1 MDRTRLLIRMSAV
14 YALIGT
20 FIGSH
25 MAGAGDYAYRPIH
38 AHILLVGWL
47 SLFAFGVYYRIFS
60 IPKSSVLAKVHVWS
74 SILGSFG
81 LTVGMWLYFV
91 KPIEGIETVN
101 LLFFIIGGSILLIAF
116 VVFALMTFVQGHLV
130 RESDR

>member
-1 MDRTRLLIRMSAV
+1 MDRTKLLIRFSAI
-14 YALIGT
+14 YALIGA

-25 MAGAGDYAYRPIH
+25 MAGSGDYAFRPLH

-60 IPKSSVLAKVHVWS
+60 IPKSSVLSKIHVWS
-74 SILGSFG
+74 AVIGSFG

-91 KPIEGIETVN
+91 KPIAGIETVN
-101 LLFFIIGGSILLIAF
+101 LLFFIIGGSVLLISFA
-116 VVFALMTFVQGHLV
+116 VFAIMTFVQGGFI